1 MTFAKLKPVQ
11 RAGASEPGFS
21 LIEVMFASVILAV
34 GLLSLLAVFAQAIS
48 ASRYGREDLI
58 AKQKAREA
66 LENVYSARNDSSITF
81 NDIQNVSN
89 GGIFKDGFQSLYL
102 PGANGIAGTA
112 QDSTTLD
119 STVLPGPDGKVGT
132 ADDITV
138 PLVNYKRQ
146 ILITNVTNADGSTNS
161 DMRKIVVTV
170 RVLSPGRANRDMVV
184 SGIISRFP

>member
-1 MTFAKLKPVQ
+1 MTRSRKAQGP
-11 RAGASEPGFS
+11 RSSEEGFS
-21 LIEVMFASVILAV
+21 LIEVIFASVILSV

-66 LENVYSARNDSSITF
+66 LENVYAARNDTSITF

-89 GGIFKDGFQSLYL
+89 GGIFKDGFQALYL

-112 QDSTTLD
+112 QDTTTMD
-119 STVLPGPDGKVGT
+119 SIILPGADGLVGT
-132 ADDITV
+132 ADDVSV
-138 PLVNYKRQ
+138 PLVNYRRQ
-146 ILITNVTNADGSTNS
+146 ILIANLTNADGSTNT
-161 DMRKIVVTV
+161 DMRSIVVTV

-184 SGIISRFP
+184 TGIISRFP